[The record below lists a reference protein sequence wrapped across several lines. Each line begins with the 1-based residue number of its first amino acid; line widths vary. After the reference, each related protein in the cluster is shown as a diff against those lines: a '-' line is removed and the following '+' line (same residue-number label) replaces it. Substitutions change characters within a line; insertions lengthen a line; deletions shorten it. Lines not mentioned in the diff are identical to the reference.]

1 VAIQLHVEDN
11 GEKTCRELSELCGKA
26 GLPLNQAVRHYAPP
40 DVSAGFTHGLSATVS
55 VGKGSVEALTGSARS
70 ACAPWGMETDYL
82 DDPRRPGAVLGP
94 KTVPRRTREL
104 CDSLLSDGWD
114 RDEVT
119 NLMTNI
125 HIDWPK
131 ALYDL

>member
-1 VAIQLHVEDN
+1 
-11 GEKTCRELSELCGKA
+11 
-26 GLPLNQAVRHYAPP
+26 
-40 DVSAGFTHGLSATVS
+40 
-55 VGKGSVEALTGSARS
+55 
-70 ACAPWGMETDYL
+70 METDYL

-114 RDEVT
+114 EDEVT

-125 HIDWPK
+125 HVDWPK
-131 ALYDL
+131 ALYGL